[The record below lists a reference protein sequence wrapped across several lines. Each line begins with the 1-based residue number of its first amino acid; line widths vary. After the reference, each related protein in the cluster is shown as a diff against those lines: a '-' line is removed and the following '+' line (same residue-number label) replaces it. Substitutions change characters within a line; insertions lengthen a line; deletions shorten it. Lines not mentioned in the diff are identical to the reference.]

1 MPLDPQAR
9 AWLDAGRASGMR
21 PYQELG
27 VEAARRLVDANAVD
41 LFGAL
46 EEVARVEDV
55 DLDGVPGRV
64 YEPVGAGP
72 GALVWLHGGG
82 WAIGSLES
90 HDPLCRALAARSG
103 CHGRRRRLPP
113 RPRASASGRARGRVD
128 GDEVGRAARSAPLS
142 SEVTA
147 PVAIWQPS
155 SR

>member
-9 AWLDAGRASGMR
+9 AWLDAGVAAGTR

-27 VEAARRLVDANAVD
+27 VEEARRLIDANARD

-64 YEPVGAGP
+64 YEPGGARP

-82 WAIGSLES
+82 WTIGSLES
-90 HDPLCRALAARSG
+90 HDPLVGRSPRGRAPRSSRSTTASPPSIRIRPRSRT
-103 CHGRRRRLPP
+103 HGRRR
-113 RPRASASGRARGRVD
+113 SGPW
-128 GDEVGRAARSAPLS
+128 ARSAPLR
-142 SEVTA
+142 SEATA

-155 SR
+155 LR